1 MVAGLQESEPR
12 NGGVMKKL
20 MLSLTAIALFGAGVL
35 NATDAHAQSCLKVGA
50 VAGDQVR
57 LEIDSFSGFWFQ
69 HMELTVRNF
78 AEFAELQT
86 NPGGS
91 FCGLARVHISGNLV
105 WGGGDGKETLLLA
118 DTFLKA
124 GTRLQLSQ
132 FVPTGSNVPPF
143 CSNAGPSDTCYENGT
158 LYRSATVLNR

>member
-57 LEIDSFSGFWFQ
+57 LERLRID
-69 HMELTVRNF
+69 
-78 AEFAELQT
+78 
-86 NPGGS
+86 
-91 FCGLARVHISGNLV
+91 
-105 WGGGDGKETLLLA
+105 LLYGV
-118 DTFLKA
+118 A
-124 GTRLQLSQ
+124 GATR
-132 FVPTGSNVPPF
+132 
-143 CSNAGPSDTCYENGT
+143 
-158 LYRSATVLNR
+158 